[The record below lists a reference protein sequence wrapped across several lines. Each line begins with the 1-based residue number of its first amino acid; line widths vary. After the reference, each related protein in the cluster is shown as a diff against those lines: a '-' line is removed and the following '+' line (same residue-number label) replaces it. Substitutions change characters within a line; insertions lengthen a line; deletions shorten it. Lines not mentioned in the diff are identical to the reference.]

1 MQNRDEIQGGA
12 AWPSLR
18 AADWQPTRD
27 TLQLWTQVVGKIRL
41 ANAPLINHWWNVPLY
56 VTSRGLTTSLV
67 PHASGRSFQIDF
79 DFLAHRLE
87 IVTTDGAVRTLALEP
102 RTVADFY
109 ARVLSH
115 LDDLGLTTRIWPMP
129 VEIEGAI
136 PFDEDDVHASYDGD
150 QVQRFWRILVQLD
163 RVLHDFRGRFVG
175 KASPV
180 HLFWGALDLAVS
192 RFSGRTAPPHPGGAP
207 NCGPHVMHEA
217 YSHEVSS
224 CGYWPGGDGEGVVY
238 SYVYPEPAGFRD
250 AAVGPEGA
258 HYSEELGE
266 FILPYE
272 RVRTAADPDRTLLE
286 FLQSSYE
293 AAADSASWPRSRLE
307 RTSPSY
313 PFSATPSQIAK

>member
-1 MQNRDEIQGGA
+1 MQDTDNVESRA

-18 AADWQPTRD
+18 VADWQPTRD
-27 TLQLWTQVVGKIRL
+27 TLQLWTQVIGKIRL

-109 ARVLSH
+109 ARVLTH

-136 PFDEDDVHASYDGD
+136 AFDEDAVHASYDGD

-180 HLFWGALDLAVS
+180 HLFWGGLDLAVS

-238 SYVYPEPAGFRD
+238 SYVYPEPEGFRD

-266 FILPYE
+266 FVLPYE

-307 RTSPSY
+307 RASPSY